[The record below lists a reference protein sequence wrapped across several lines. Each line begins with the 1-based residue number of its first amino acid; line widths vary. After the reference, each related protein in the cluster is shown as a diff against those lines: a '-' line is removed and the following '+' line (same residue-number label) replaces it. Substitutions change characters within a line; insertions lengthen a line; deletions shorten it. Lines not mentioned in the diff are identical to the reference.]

1 MDSVDYEARSLILKE
16 FRQDGIW
23 KSLYSQ
29 DPVSFV
35 FE

>member
-1 MDSVDYEARSLILKE
+1 MDSVDYEARFLILRE
-16 FRQDGIW
+16 DRQDGIL
-23 KSLYSQ
+23 KFLYSQ